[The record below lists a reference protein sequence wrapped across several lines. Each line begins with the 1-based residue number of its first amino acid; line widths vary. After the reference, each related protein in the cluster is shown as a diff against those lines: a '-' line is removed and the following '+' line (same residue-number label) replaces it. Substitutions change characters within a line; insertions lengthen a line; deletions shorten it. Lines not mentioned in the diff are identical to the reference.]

1 MKIGYI
7 LLLVFCA
14 FFHFIMPHFFYQFYG
29 FFSVCF
35 PMDKMLFDQD
45 IYNKVVMM
53 NVLGLLLASFVIY
66 FIPIN
71 GEILPKTRNLPST
84 FVLISLG
91 TMLFFIWISG
101 GPQGVIEGRYLGTW
115 LSYVSLFL
123 TTGAALNL
131 TITHNANS
139 NIVLILFSQ
148 VVVSLLAGSRSA
160 PVILLSSFFI
170 FLSSKQNKKRIATF
184 FIAVV
189 VSGVFSIF
197 FFEIATKIRFFNK
210 TEGNIKSIVSDALV
224 SSQNMSSI
232 VPIMGRISLIEPGM
246 IAIITKEQGK
256 SPDDMKLFYEKYSLL
271 NQLSLFKNY
280 FFPRVV
286 KNKLNQY
293 FPGLFKYDLPPNQYF
308 RAMFMGSTIKE
319 VQEKYLSINITF
331 PVYAYM
337 YSNFFVA
344 TALYSLLLVGG
355 YLLVVYFSSR
365 SSIVSIII
373 FSSMYN
379 FIYFFDLT
387 DYLVML
393 QRSVLTGFAFWLF
406 YKLTEKIKWNE
417 LKAKLVD
424 K

>member
-1 MKIGYI
+1 
-7 LLLVFCA
+7 
-14 FFHFIMPHFFYQFYG
+14 
-29 FFSVCF
+29 
-35 PMDKMLFDQD
+35 
-45 IYNKVVMM
+45 M
-53 NVLGLLLASFVIY
+53 NVGGLSLAAIIIY
-66 FIPIN
+66 FIPLK
-71 GEILPKTRNLPST
+71 GEIFPKQRILPST
-84 FVLISLG
+84 FFIVSSGVTLY
-91 TMLFFIWISG
+91 FIWISG
-101 GPQGVIEGRYLGTW
+101 GPQGVMEGRYLGTW
-115 LSYVSLFL
+115 LSYIGLFL
-123 TTGAALNL
+123 STGAALNL
-131 TITHNANS
+131 TITHNSNS
-139 NIVLILFSQ
+139 NLVLILLAQ
-148 VVVSLLAGSRSA
+148 IIVSLLAGSRSA
-160 PVILLSSFFI
+160 PIILLSSFFV
-170 FLSSKQNKKRIATF
+170 FLASRQSKKRIITF
-184 FIAVV
+184 VAAVV
-189 VSGVFSIF
+189 ISGLFSVFL
-197 FFEIATKIRFFNK
+197 FEVATRIRFYDKGKDNVK
-210 TEGNIKSIVSDALV
+210 GIVSDAID
-224 SSQNMSSI
+224 SSRKMTGI
-232 VPIMGRISLIEPGM
+232 DPIIGRISLIEAGM
-246 IAIITKEQGK
+246 IAIITKEEGR
-256 SPDDMKLFYEKYSLL
+256 SPDSMRLFYEKYSFL

-331 PVYAYM
+331 PVYVYM

-393 QRSVLTGFAFWLF
+393 QRSMLTGFAFWLF

-417 LKAKLVD
+417 LKAKLVN